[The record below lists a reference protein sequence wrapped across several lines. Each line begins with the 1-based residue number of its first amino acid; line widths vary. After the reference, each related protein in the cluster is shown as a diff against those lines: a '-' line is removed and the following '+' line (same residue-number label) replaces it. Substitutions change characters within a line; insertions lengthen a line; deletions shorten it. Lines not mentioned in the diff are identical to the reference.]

1 MIPVMDAPF
10 TPRARV
16 TLLRAAAAAPLLIA
30 LACSSAVKRPPPLG
44 NCIPEDGARCDEQAT
59 GGAGVV
65 FTSDAAA
72 AGEVDAGAT
81 VSESEGGSCGFA
93 DTLLTIPCGPCVV
106 ASCCMADAICSGDTG
121 CLTLLSCA
129 LNETACVPLTQ
140 ASGTA
145 FDDLAQ
151 CYQLNCPTQCQALG
165 SRDL

>member
-10 TPRARV
+10 TPRARGM
-16 TLLRAAAAAPLLIA
+16 LLRAAAAAPLVIA

-44 NCIPEDGARCDEQAT
+44 NCVPEGETTCDDPAP

-65 FTSDAAA
+65 FTSDAAVEA
-72 AGEVDAGAT
+72 DAGDT

-106 ASCCMADAICSGDTG
+106 TSCCMADAICSGDTG
-121 CLTLLSCA
+121 CLTLLNCA

-140 ASGTA
+140 ASATA

-151 CYQLNCPTQCQALG
+151 CYELNCPTQCQALG
-165 SRDL
+165 SRDF